1 MEKAQAKSTQ
11 NEEPSSSAARPI
23 GENEEDFET
32 VLLDGCLG
40 FGLSL
45 GNAALVLVEVVCRTQ
60 DVVSCGLM
68 AVCSALAASLLLRCG
83 QLLTDVIQ
91 FGRSRRRRAFSEEA
105 GRGECGAVLPND
117 RRSMRD
123 PSATTGSE
131 AGKGIAGE
139 RVLACL
145 HAAAFVLAALF
156 LWMGVSAASLACAS
170 CGLVAASFLY
180 GRFLVALARKALMFI
195 VDALF
200 MYVGAMAL
208 VLSQVGFPTSGVM
221 VSVSMAVSVMVT
233 LLFGFKPHGGGEF
246 VSAADSKDRSI
257 KVKGN
262 NHTLLLIGFM
272 FGAAFLAL
280 LSPYPRET
288 VTAVVGSAVGVAGIL
303 SLMLRQLDER
313 TYKESLKKSMAF
325 VSAALLLLL
334 PLASEGLRL
343 VILAVYL
350 CFTSLNV
357 IVLLNAVVET
367 SRFDMISPVWLFGQ
381 EGSVFFLGIAL
392 GGSLSVAGAALG
404 EAVGA
409 PLALQ
414 VICLVAVVVCA
425 WMQIRVNYQI
435 YPFEPVIEMAL
446 DEETHA
452 QIEHEG
458 RRKAL
463 WHRKTEAA
471 CERYRL
477 SPREREVLA
486 TLLKGRDAKY
496 IMDKFYISQSTA
508 KTHIYNIYRKFGVHS
523 RQELLDFIEGIELVD
538 EEPDATDETT
548 S

>member
-105 GRGECGAVLPND
+105 GRGECEAALPD
-117 RRSMRD
+117 GRRSMRD

-156 LWMGVSAASLACAS
+156 LWMGVSAVSLACAS

-303 SLMLRQLDER
+303 SLMLRQLD
-313 TYKESLKKSMAF
+313 
-325 VSAALLLLL
+325 
-334 PLASEGLRL
+334 
-343 VILAVYL
+343 
-350 CFTSLNV
+350 
-357 IVLLNAVVET
+357 
-367 SRFDMISPVWLFGQ
+367 
-381 EGSVFFLGIAL
+381 
-392 GGSLSVAGAALG
+392 
-404 EAVGA
+404 
-409 PLALQ
+409 
-414 VICLVAVVVCA
+414 
-425 WMQIRVNYQI
+425 
-435 YPFEPVIEMAL
+435 
-446 DEETHA
+446 
-452 QIEHEG
+452 
-458 RRKAL
+458 
-463 WHRKTEAA
+463 
-471 CERYRL
+471 
-477 SPREREVLA
+477 
-486 TLLKGRDAKY
+486 
-496 IMDKFYISQSTA
+496 
-508 KTHIYNIYRKFGVHS
+508 
-523 RQELLDFIEGIELVD
+523 
-538 EEPDATDETT
+538 
-548 S
+548 